1 MEPSAKLID
10 ATAQAE
16 GFSATPY
23 WDVDGYSIG
32 HGHHGPDVIPGMH
45 WTLDQARLQLVV
57 DIQSSADD
65 VNRLVKVSLT
75 QGQFDCLT
83 DFRFNVGPGSFA
95 GSTLLKILNQGDYD
109 GAIAQLYRV
118 DDEGKEHG
126 WIFAGGEVSQGL
138 KNRRLME
145 QGLWSEA

>member
-95 GSTLLKILNQGDYD
+95 GSTLLKILNQ
-109 GAIAQLYRV
+109 AIMTERLRSSTASMTRV
-118 DDEGKEHG
+118 RSMAGSSPAGKY
-126 WIFAGGEVSQGL
+126 L
-138 KNRRLME
+138 KVLKI
-145 QGLWSEA
+145 AV